1 LNAAKNKENNM
12 STKKPFSEAR
22 RQQFLTENFY
32 NKSLLDWQEEIESLL
47 IETEFENDEY
57 NCGDAQRWGL
67 VVRARSSLLYL
78 AYTAGEPLEDLG
90 SMLES
95 TIEALEKEQ
104 QIRSDYFDDKSTTV
118 LGGGEESFLEA
129 LQYIGLAYLL
139 HRRDLLPRI
148 EILIYGI
155 DSSNQIRDML
165 YQDFLIFN
173 DPTQKPSD
181 KYYNGE
187 YGDLMDSMYSQN
199 TKESALKDLTSYV
212 KDWYKMHKQH
222 FWYDSHLNDVR
233 LDNGFMY
240 CGYWAF
246 EAAAVAYLLDLDDS
260 KLHKYL
266 YYPKDLVAYARS
278 KPAQAPVNNTPIALS
293 AMPSTI
299 CTKAGIW
306 FCPNDGLREITM
318 KVGDTFPA
326 ADRGVIG
333 EIIWYWKSE

>member
-1 LNAAKNKENNM
+1 M
-12 STKKPFSEAR
+12 STKKPFIEAR
-22 RQQFLTENFY
+22 RQQLLGEEHY
-32 NKSLLDWQEEIESLL
+32 KQSLIDWQQGLEQDLAR
-47 IETEFENDEY
+47 TEFENDEY
-57 NCGDAQRWGL
+57 NCREASRWGS
-67 VVRARSSLLYL
+67 VAGSYFFLLFL
-78 AYTAGEPLEDLG
+78 AYTAGEPIENLGAMLEDAVA
-90 SMLES
+90 
-95 TIEALEKEQ
+95 ALEKEQ
-104 QIRSDYFDDKSTTV
+104 QIRADYFDDQSTTV

-129 LQYIGLAYLL
+129 LQYIGLSYLL

-165 YQDFLIFN
+165 YQDFFIFN
-173 DPTQKPSD
+173 DLTQKPSD

-187 YGDLMDSMYSQN
+187 YGDLMDAMYSQN
-199 TKESALKDLTSYV
+199 TKNEALVDLTSYV

-222 FWYDSHLNDVR
+222 FWYDSHLNDIR
-233 LDNGFMY
+233 LDNGFRY